1 MYSIKATLFFLI
13 LSICSTQAAQK
24 GREIIEHY
32 DITSYHVQELGLKD
46 LVFEARIDNLVKLLN
61 SKFSIGKLTDVYFKI
76 YWVAPDIYH
85 IEVKGMPNGFK
96 ELKVE
101 LKKLIAPRIDFVI
114 ANRVSPQVRSYAL
127 KTSFKGEKTIVRAV
141 DKTHTRDISEM
152 LFTFDKKGKL
162 SEFKT
167 SGPVGSSISKLNL
180 KKLPWSKNKWVLDSM
195 SVKTFFGV
203 QVVTTDSQ
211 INYTN
216 VFGFGFPAEVSVK
229 TKQSLS
235 NSSSLKK
242 VKDARV
248 IKTSLIFS
256 NYEVNSGKAYKVI
269 AKLNKK
275 KK

>member
-1 MYSIKATLFFLI
+1 MFSIKTTLFFLI
-13 LSICSTQAAQK
+13 LSIGSTQAAQK
-24 GREIIEHY
+24 GRDIIEHY

-61 SKFSIGKLTDVYFKI
+61 SKFSIGKLTDVHFKI

-85 IEVKGMPNGFK
+85 IEVKGMPKGFK

-114 ANRVSPQVRSYAL
+114 ANRVSPQVRSYSL
-127 KTSFKGEKTIVRAV
+127 KTSFKGEKTVVRAV
-141 DKTHTRDISEM
+141 DETHTRDISEM
-152 LFTFDKKGKL
+152 YFTFDKNGKL

-216 VFGFGFPAEVSVK
+216 VSGFGFPSEVFVK

-242 VKDARV
+242 VNDARV
-248 IKTSLIFS
+248 IETSLTFS
-256 NYEVNSGKAYKVI
+256 NYEVNSGKAYKLI
-269 AKLNKK
+269 GKLNKK